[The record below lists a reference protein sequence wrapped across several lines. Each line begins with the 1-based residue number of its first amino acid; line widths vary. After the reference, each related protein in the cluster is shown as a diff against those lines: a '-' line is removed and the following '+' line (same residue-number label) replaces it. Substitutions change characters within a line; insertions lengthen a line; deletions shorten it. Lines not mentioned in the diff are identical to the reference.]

1 LANFLNVVDVKLTS
15 EIILYFSFVTKFVID
30 LELKSMVF
38 DFLFIKDKTES
49 CEFNSVGFGS
59 WLSCFGSFSSSS
71 NGAPNVFLILFI

>member
-1 LANFLNVVDVKLTS
+1 
-15 EIILYFSFVTKFVID
+15 
-30 LELKSMVF
+30 MVF

-71 NGAPNVFLILFI
+71 NGAPNVFLILFIWIEFKNHNVNDLWFFTEINDNNNNKNYLASSVLI